1 MEPSV
6 NLWKLYTALHSGS
19 NVKKLGNY
27 FFPLNEA
34 MAQFIEEEKHV
45 TFHLSVLQI
54 RIRTHVVRIC
64 KTDVLYSIQCTF
76 VTFAFPL
83 PGELVDECILL
94 TVLHPEV
101 PAHQH
106 EPQGP
111 WGGSGSHISVGFGSE
126 AGSRSR
132 MLTSFNFIAW
142 VNQKILIQNWMF
154 PLLYCLIIV
163 HVYMSTNYSSTCT
176 GRF

>member
-1 MEPSV
+1 MLRSILV
-6 NLWKLYTALHSGS
+6 CCRSGS
-19 NVKKLGNY
+19 GQMSSGSARL
-27 FFPLNEA
+27 
-34 MAQFIEEEKHV
+34 M
-45 TFHLSVLQI
+45 
-54 RIRTHVVRIC
+54 
-64 KTDVLYSIQCTF
+64 YSIQCTF

-111 WGGSGSHISVGFGSE
+111 GGGSGSHISVGFGSE

-142 VNQKILIQNWMF
+142 VNQKILIQN
-154 PLLYCLIIV
+154 
-163 HVYMSTNYSSTCT
+163 
-176 GRF
+176 

>member
-1 MEPSV
+1 MLRSILV
-6 NLWKLYTALHSGS
+6 CCRSGS
-19 NVKKLGNY
+19 GQMSSGSARL
-27 FFPLNEA
+27 
-34 MAQFIEEEKHV
+34 M
-45 TFHLSVLQI
+45 
-54 RIRTHVVRIC
+54 
-64 KTDVLYSIQCTF
+64 YSIQCTF

-101 PAHQH
+101 PAHQR

-111 WGGSGSHISVGFGSE
+111 WGGSGSFCNGSRSPVLFGSGSHISVGFRSE

-163 HVYMSTNYSSTCT
+163 HVYVYKLLQYMY
-176 GRF
+176 R